1 MIFDKPISDGAIFDG
16 RIFLGESFDGTRQD
30 VHQALRSMDALE
42 IEMALACPF
51 KPLSYDL
58 DEANTGL
65 ATTIK
70 AHTDRLLGAARI
82 NPWQPD
88 AADILRRGF
97 EALGL
102 RALFLHPWEEH
113 FRADLERLDPLME
126 IASAFQYPVLVM
138 SGYPWVSE
146 ALQVRNLALRW
157 PSVPIIMTNGG
168 QINISGLGQADASL
182 AMRTASNLY
191 IDTAGIYRQDFIEET
206 AQEFGAQRILFG
218 SGSPYF
224 DQRYEIKRVQFAKLP
239 EQDRQAMQGGNAI
252 RLFGLKG

>member
-1 MIFDKPISDGAIFDG
+1 MIFDKPISGGAIFDG
-16 RIFLGESFDGTRQD
+16 RIFLGESFDGTCQD
-30 VHQALRSMDALE
+30 IGQALRSMDALG
-42 IEMALACPF
+42 IDMALACPF
-51 KPLSYDL
+51 KPLSYNL
-58 DEANTGL
+58 DEANTRL

-70 AHTDRLLGAARI
+70 AYADRLLGAARVD
-82 NPWQPD
+82 PWQPD
-88 AADILRRGF
+88 AADTLRRGF

-126 IASAFQYPVLVM
+126 IASAFQYPVMVM

-146 ALQVRNLALRW
+146 ALQVRKLALRW
-157 PSVPIIMTNGG
+157 PNVPVIMTNGG
-168 QINISGLGQADASL
+168 QINISGLGQADATL
-182 AMRTASNLY
+182 AMRAAPNLY

-239 EQDRQAMQGGNAI
+239 KQDRQAIQGGNAI
-252 RLFGLKG
+252 RLFDLKV